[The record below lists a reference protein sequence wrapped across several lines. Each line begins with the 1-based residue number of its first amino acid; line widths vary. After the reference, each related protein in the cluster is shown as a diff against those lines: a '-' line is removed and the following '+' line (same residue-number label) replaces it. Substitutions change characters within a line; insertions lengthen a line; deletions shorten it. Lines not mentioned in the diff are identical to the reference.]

1 MTSIPII
8 IFTIMTGFRII
19 IMCFQDN
26 IGIKG
31 GNAKIQ
37 SNYFSFL

>member
-8 IFTIMTGFRII
+8 TFTIMTGFRF